1 MKPARSTWRKTASPT
16 GPSRQRPVTDHQS
29 PSTVLF
35 AVTGMSP
42 GVITETVWALA
53 HEKPAVIPDRVV
65 AVTTKAGREA
75 IQRELFTPTPKS
87 FGPVAAVYD
96 RRDTVA
102 AVCDRRSARPSSGA
116 HGAPLQPG
124 QCDRRESSPQETAS
138 TEPRYCVWDALLEAL
153 QKRRIAIKGKLR
165 FGTTADDIRVF
176 TRADARGRSVE
187 LEDIRTPADNEAA
200 ADFLLDALRPFTEN
214 EDVRLVCSLAGGRK
228 TMGALLYACLSL
240 IGRED
245 DRLTH
250 VLVNEPFDD
259 PRLQPR
265 FYFPT
270 DDAHRAPLQ
279 SLGPV
284 AAVCDRRDTVAAVYD
299 HRPVDPSS
307 DAHRA
312 PLQSGDARRAPL
324 EFRGTSARIELA
336 DVPFV
341 PLRKLFPRELG
352 RMPGS
357 FMNLVRQYR
366 VIVDQLAAPPQVELA
381 EDEPVVRI
389 DGCPIRLPATAF
401 ALFSFLVDRAR
412 RGELAFPSFK
422 EAVDPFREFVEQWA
436 AGRYDFRRDA
446 LEKLGAIDDA
456 TLRKLGNAIG
466 SALKEAGLPDP
477 VIAHLRPRRGYFG
490 IRIKL

>member
-1 MKPARSTWRKTASPT
+1 
-16 GPSRQRPVTDHQS
+16 
-29 PSTVLF
+29 
-35 AVTGMSP
+35 
-42 GVITETVWALA
+42 
-53 HEKPAVIPDRVV
+53 
-65 AVTTKAGREA
+65 
-75 IQRELFTPTPKS
+75 
-87 FGPVAAVYD
+87 
-96 RRDTVA
+96 
-102 AVCDRRSARPSSGA
+102 
-116 HGAPLQPG
+116 
-124 QCDRRESSPQETAS
+124 
-138 TEPRYCVWDALLEAL
+138 
-153 QKRRIAIKGKLR
+153 
-165 FGTTADDIRVF
+165 VF
-176 TRADARGRSVE
+176 TRADARGRSIE
-187 LEDIRTPADNEAA
+187 LEDIRAPADNEAA

-214 EDVRLVCSLAGGRK
+214 EDVRLICSIAGGRK
-228 TMGALLYACLSL
+228 TMGALLYGCLSL
-240 IGRED
+240 IGRET

-259 PRLQPR
+259 PRLHPR

-270 DDAHRAPLQ
+270 DDAH
-279 SLGPV
+279 G
-284 AAVCDRRDTVAAVYD
+284 
-299 HRPVDPSS
+299 
-307 DAHRA
+307 
-312 PLQSGDARRAPL
+312 APL

-412 RGELAFPSFK
+412 RGEPAFPSFK
-422 EAVDPFREFVEQWA
+422 DAVDPFREFVKQWA
-436 AGRYDFRRDA
+436 GNRYDFHGDA

-466 SALKEAGLPDP
+466 TALQKGGLPAP
-477 VIAHLRPRRGYFG
+477 AIAHLRPRRGYFG